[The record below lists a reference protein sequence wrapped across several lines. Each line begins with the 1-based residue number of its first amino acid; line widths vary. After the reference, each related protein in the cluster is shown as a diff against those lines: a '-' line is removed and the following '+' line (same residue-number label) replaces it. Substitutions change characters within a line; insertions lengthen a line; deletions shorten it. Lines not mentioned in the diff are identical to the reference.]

1 MADDKTQYQVY
12 ESDSVSGG
20 KLWAIGVASDG
31 HVRVRY
37 GAKDRPLRLRD
48 IPVPAGHTADAEVRT
63 RVADKLREGYVL
75 IGEGRFDG
83 RTVALEKKQAD
94 ASVSWEISARIPRST
109 IHDELAWIAERLNEG
124 PLPCDVQFDG
134 ESCTITATSATRKW
148 ALGYSSGI
156 MDDRGGGSV
165 DRNQLVP
172 LLILLRL
179 RRVFP
184 DRFGLCLG
192 EEELPNPQLAAD
204 DPLFGA
210 HVFDQ
215 ELVQSIGMRLDL
227 CIGRVS
233 LVEIASTGADKCI
246 WF

>member
-20 KLWAIGVASDG
+20 KLWAIGVSSDG
-31 HVRVRY
+31 HVRVRF
-37 GAKDRPLRLRD
+37 GAKDRPLRLRE
-48 IPVPAGHTADAEVRT
+48 IPLPTGQTADAEVRT
-63 RVADKLREGYVL
+63 RVANKLREGYVL
-75 IGEGRFDG
+75 LGEGHFDG
-83 RTVALEKKQAD
+83 RGVTLERKQA
-94 ASVSWEISARIPRST
+94 VQVFWEISARISRSK

-124 PLPCDVQFDG
+124 PLPCDVLFDG
-134 ESCTITATSATRKW
+134 ASCTISVSGHRTW
-148 ALGYSSGI
+148 AFGYSNGI

-184 DRFGLCLG
+184 DRFGLCMG
-192 EEELPNPQLAAD
+192 DEELQNPQLAAD
-204 DPLFGA
+204 DRVFGA

-215 ELVQSIGMRLDL
+215 ELVQALGMRLDL